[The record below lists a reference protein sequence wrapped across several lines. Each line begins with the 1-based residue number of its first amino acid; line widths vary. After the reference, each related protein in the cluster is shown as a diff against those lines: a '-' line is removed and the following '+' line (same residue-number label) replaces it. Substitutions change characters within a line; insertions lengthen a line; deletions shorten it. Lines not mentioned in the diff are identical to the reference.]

1 MDQEA
6 LAKEALLL
14 NLFRAYPGA
23 DKSISRATLDTYLKA
38 IQFFPAR
45 LVAIAVEQFIT
56 GQVTRDERSRP
67 YAPSADQLATQVR
80 QVRYDEGKTQRFL
93 NSGRL
98 QIEEREKDE
107 HIFKTRTPE
116 QIAKVRRLMDE
127 AKANLAPDVRD
138 EKEQAEIRERL
149 KRADQLFEADYFVT
163 DDGRKVSISLAKQH
177 GIEPYNM
184 EDEEGDIR

>member
-38 IQFFPAR
+38 VQFFPAR

-56 GQVTRDERSRP
+56 GQVARDERSRSF
-67 YAPSADQLATQVR
+67 APSADQLATQVR
-80 QVRYDEGKTQRFL
+80 TVRFNEGKTQRF
-93 NSGRL
+93 REHAVL
-98 QIEEREKDE
+98 QIEEREKDD
-107 HIFKTRTPE
+107 HLFKVRSQD
-116 QIAKVRRLMDE
+116 QIAKVRKLMEE
-127 AKANLAPDVRD
+127 AKANLAPDIRD
-138 EKEQAEIRERL
+138 ETAQAEIRERL

-163 DDGRKVSISLAKQH
+163 DDGRRVSISLAKQH
-177 GIEPYNM
+177 GIEPHNM
-184 EDEEGDIR
+184 EDEEGDMK